1 MILTGIAAVTGECRF
16 LVRSRLKR
24 GCQAW
29 RQHRLLPFK
38 GSLLT
43 HQSASTGSQ
52 ITTFALA
59 VVLG

>member
-1 MILTGIAAVTGECRF
+1 MILTGIAAVTGEYRF
-16 LVRSRLKR
+16 AVRSRLK
-24 GCQAW
+24 GFPVLEATS
-29 RQHRLLPFK
+29 PFAVQ
-38 GSLLT
+38 GFLLT